1 MYHCSQCSSPGWPRW
16 PVAVQKGRRGQ
27 RGWSLMVPSSYSLQI
42 QLWKD
47 RIYEWCC
54 FVYLGHSME
63 KFTRISSISEQHS
76 ADSHHMARSY
86 APPSYGPMVMP
97 IHPLLNHGD
106 SEGISMRVWDYHCC
120 GARKIRC
127 PVIQEPF
134 DFVLSILASAFVS
147 AAVRH
152 SFKKE
157 PPTNLRLET
166 QDIPYISY
174 TYPIHVP

>member
-1 MYHCSQCSSPGWPRW
+1 
-16 PVAVQKGRRGQ
+16 
-27 RGWSLMVPSSYSLQI
+27 
-42 QLWKD
+42 
-47 RIYEWCC
+47 
-54 FVYLGHSME
+54 ME

-76 ADSHHMARSY
+76 ADSHHMPRSY

-157 PPTNLRLET
+157 PPYQPSLGNPR
-166 QDIPYISY
+166 
-174 TYPIHVP
+174 YPIHILHISHTCTIDLPSIYHV

>member
-1 MYHCSQCSSPGWPRW
+1 
-16 PVAVQKGRRGQ
+16 
-27 RGWSLMVPSSYSLQI
+27 
-42 QLWKD
+42 
-47 RIYEWCC
+47 
-54 FVYLGHSME
+54 ME

-76 ADSHHMARSY
+76 ADSHHMPRSY
-86 APPSYGPMVMP
+86 APPSYGPMFMP

-174 TYPIHVP
+174 THPMHVMYHRFTINIPRLIYFSVIKRGNGKSPISGGLSGKIAAELISPTNTEKYVGVTAICQP